1 MDTGNALLY
10 DAAMRTIPRRV
21 AAQIIYWNVVLAV
34 LIVCLAAI
42 AFLHRI
48 HRFDTLIVQQAAAHQ
63 LDPRLVSA
71 LIWQESRFRP
81 ERVGTKQEV
90 GLMQITEGAVKEW
103 AKANRV
109 PIPARQELF
118 DPELNIRAGTWY
130 LARAVKRWSIYSDP
144 LPYALAEYN
153 AGRSNAQ
160 RWAAAAGGDSGKFV
174 DAITY
179 PTTRKYVRN
188 ILKRYRGKV

>member
-1 MDTGNALLY
+1 
-10 DAAMRTIPRRV
+10 MRTIPRRV
-21 AAQIIYWNVVLAV
+21 AVQIIYWNVVLAT

-48 HRFDTLIVQQAAAHQ
+48 HRFDTLIVQHATEQQ

-71 LIWQESRFRP
+71 LIWQESRFHP
-81 ERVGTKQEV
+81 ECVGTKQEI
-90 GLMQITEGAVKEW
+90 GLMQITDGAVKEW
-103 AKANRV
+103 AKATHV
-109 PIPARQELF
+109 PTPPRETLFEPAA
-118 DPELNIRAGTWY
+118 NIRAGTWY
-130 LARAVKRWSIYSDP
+130 LARAVKRWSVYPDP

-160 RWAAAAGGDSGKFV
+160 RWAAASGGDSRKFV
-174 DAITY
+174 DNITY
-179 PTTRKYVRN
+179 PTTQKYVRN